1 MEVGSWALE
10 VDAFGNRMFCPADLA
25 ARIDRAEA
33 RQMIAIARGSA
44 DRDPSLQPFVVPVG
58 QGAAI
63 FVGPTSPTNKMIGVG
78 LGEAIDA
85 AVLDDVEARFAAR
98 GARLQAEISVLAGPE
113 VHATLVAR
121 GYEPA
126 GFEHVLGHPM
136 GAAIAALPTG
146 VTVEVIHEAQL
157 TELCEVMVE
166 AFATPDVGGV
176 GGDAIPPADE
186 IRRWFLL
193 TMSVDGFR
201 GYVARVGG
209 AIAGGGALRIDG
221 DIAQFSG
228 AGTLPAFRRRGVQTA
243 LLRARLAD
251 AAASGCRVGVVVT
264 QPGSKSQQNVQREGF
279 GLLYARQL
287 LVKPPARLTA
297 TRREA

>member
-1 MEVGSWALE
+1 MT
-10 VDAFGNRMFCPADLA
+10 MFCPADLA

-33 RQMIAIARGSA
+33 RQMIAIARGA
-44 DRDPSLQPFVVPVG
+44 GERDPSLQPFVVAVG

-63 FVGPTSPTNKMIGVG
+63 FAGPGSPTNKMIGVG
-78 LGEAIDA
+78 LGEAIDP

-98 GARLQAEISVLAGPE
+98 GARLQAEVSVLAEPD
-113 VHATLVAR
+113 VHAMLVAR

-136 GAAIAALPTG
+136 GAAIAEPPPGISVETVSPADLPS
-146 VTVEVIHEAQL
+146 
-157 TELCEVMVE
+157 LCEVLVD
-166 AFATPDVGGV
+166 AFASPDVGGV

-186 IRRWFLL
+186 IRRWFLI

-201 GYVARVGG
+201 GYVARIGG
-209 AIAGGGALRIDG
+209 TIAGGGALRIDG

-228 AGTLPAFRRRGVQTA
+228 AGTLPAFRRRGAQTA

-251 AAASGCRVGVVVT
+251 AAAAGCTVGVVVT

-287 LVKPPARLTA
+287 LVKPPA
-297 TRREA
+297 